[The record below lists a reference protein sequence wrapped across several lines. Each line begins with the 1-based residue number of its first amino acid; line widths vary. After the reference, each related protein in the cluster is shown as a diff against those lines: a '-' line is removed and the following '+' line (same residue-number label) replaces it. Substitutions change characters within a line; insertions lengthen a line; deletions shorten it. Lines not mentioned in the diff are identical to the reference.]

1 MRLTNLAVLVTLSLI
16 WGSAFA
22 LVKVVLED
30 VPPMTLV
37 AGRMTFA
44 ASFLTLALI
53 ATGRA
58 TLLGERRS
66 WFAFVALGL
75 GNNVWPF
82 VLLTLGQQH
91 VESSL
96 AAILVA
102 GMPLTTS
109 LLAHFWIRERLT
121 PDRALGVLVGF
132 AGVFLLIGGDLR
144 DVTESSGLAQLA
156 IVAGMVGYSFGT
168 VFARRYLG
176 DSDAGVWA
184 AGQTL
189 VGAAVMIPVALAVDQ
204 PFDLSI
210 SAKTAIAWVSLGV
223 VASGV
228 AYLLFFPLIRRVTA
242 TQASMVGYLIPV
254 WALLIGVLILDE
266 HLESTAFAGLG
277 LIIAGV
283 WIVNGGGHWLAE
295 RVFGHGRG
303 ADAPRVASGSTDD
316 DVSTGPAP
324 S

>member
-1 MRLTNLAVLVTLSLI
+1 VRPGNLAVLVLLSLI

-30 VPPMTLV
+30 VQPMTLV
-37 AGRMTFA
+37 AGRLTFA
-44 ASFLTLALI
+44 ATFLTFALAI
-53 ATGRA
+53 TGRLQGFA
-58 TLLGERRS
+58 DRRA
-66 WFAFVALGL
+66 WYAFVALGV

-82 VLLTLGQQH
+82 VLLTWGQQH

-102 GMPLTTS
+102 GMPISTS

-121 PDRALGVLVGF
+121 PDRAFGVLIGF
-132 AGVFLLIGGDLR
+132 SGVFLLIGGDLR
-144 DVTESSGLAQLA
+144 DVTDSSTLGQLA
-156 IVAGMVGYSFGT
+156 IVAGMLGYSFGT

-176 DSDAGVWA
+176 EGDAPVFA

-189 VGAAVMIPVALAVDQ
+189 VGAAIMVPVALVWDQ
-204 PFDLSI
+204 PFDVSL
-210 SAKTAIAWVSLGV
+210 SAKTALAWLSLGV

-266 HLESTAFAGLG
+266 RLPSTAFAGLA

-283 WIVNGGGHWLAE
+283 WIVNGGGLWLAE
-295 RVFGHGRG
+295 RLAGGRG
-303 ADAPRVASGSTDD
+303 TVRPVAGGADGDGGSSRG
-316 DVSTGPAP
+316 VRS
-324 S
+324 

>member
-1 MRLTNLAVLVTLSLI
+1 VRLANVVVLVLLSLI

-22 LVKVVLED
+22 MVKVVLED
-30 VPPMTLV
+30 VEPATLV

-44 ASFLTLALI
+44 ALFLTLAL
-53 ATGRA
+53 AVAGRA
-58 TLLGERRS
+58 GALADRRA
-66 WFAFVALGL
+66 WFAFGALGV

-82 VLLTLGQQH
+82 VLLTWGQQH

-102 GMPLTTS
+102 GMPISTS

-121 PDRALGVLVGF
+121 TDRVAGVLVGF

-144 DVTESSGLAQLA
+144 DVTDSSTLGQLA
-156 IVAGMVGYSFGT
+156 IVTGMLGYSFGT

-176 DSDAGVWA
+176 EGDAGVWA

-189 VGAAVMIPVALAVDQ
+189 VGAAIMVPVALAWDR
-204 PFDLSI
+204 PFDVAL
-210 SAKTAIAWVSLGV
+210 SAKTALAWLSLGV

-242 TQASMVGYLIPV
+242 TQASMVGYLIPI

-266 HLESTAFAGLG
+266 RLPSTAFAGLA

-283 WIVNGGGHWLAE
+283 WVVNGGGLWLAE
-295 RVFGHGRG
+295 HVLNGRRPVRPVAGG
-303 ADAPRVASGSTDD
+303 AGGDEAPTR
-316 DVSTGPAP
+316 
-324 S
+324 